1 MGYHSPLVIEIYSVS
16 LKEMNV
22 PKIPDSILYFFPKAE
37 DELTGKSQGNP
48 AVIQFVLLSP
58 SIINS
63 LLIKDTFAISGRI
76 HSETLETD

>member
-1 MGYHSPLVIEIYSVS
+1 MGYNSPLVIEIYSVS

-22 PKIPDSILYFFPKAE
+22 PKIPDSTLYFFPKAE
-37 DELTGKSQGNP
+37 DVLTGKSQGNP
-48 AVIQFVLLSP
+48 AIIQFVLSP

-63 LLIKDTFAISGRI
+63 LLIKDTFAIPGRI